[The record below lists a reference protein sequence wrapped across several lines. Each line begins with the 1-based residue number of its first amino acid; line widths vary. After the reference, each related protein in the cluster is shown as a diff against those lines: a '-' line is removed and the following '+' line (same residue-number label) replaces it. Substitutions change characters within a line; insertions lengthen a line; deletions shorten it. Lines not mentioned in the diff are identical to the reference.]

1 MEEELAE
8 EERAAGQ
15 TERGKGSIGP
25 GCPGEEEPLLQKSP
39 HQASSSRPGPLRG
52 VLQSAQRSPAW
63 TKGIGTAS
71 PWQRGCVQATGQLTE
86 CLVRLKGGTKTAT
99 QDAVRG
105 SIPPSMKKQLE
116 TFPASQ
122 IPREDTMLWVHSFL

>member
-8 EERAAGQ
+8 KERAAGQ

-52 VLQSAQRSPAW
+52 VLLHRGHPHGQ
-63 TKGIGTAS
+63 KGLEQPRPGREA
-71 PWQRGCVQATGQLTE
+71 AF
-86 CLVRLKGGTKTAT
+86 RL
-99 QDAVRG
+99 QDNLPNV
-105 SIPPSMKKQLE
+105 
-116 TFPASQ
+116 
-122 IPREDTMLWVHSFL
+122 W